1 MASTEPKRQY
11 VVTFADGT
19 ITQYDYPTI
28 VVVHDGVLKMHR
40 AGNSVD
46 ATYFSP
52 IAWRSVWDRPFIP
65 NSPAGSE
72 NFNPQFPQ

>member
-19 ITQYDYPTI
+19 IEQYDHPT
-28 VVVHDGVLKMHR
+28 VVVVQGGVLKMHR
-40 AGNSVD
+40 AGDTVN

-52 IAWRSVWDRPFIP
+52 IAWRSVWDRPF
-65 NSPAGSE
+65 
-72 NFNPQFPQ
+72 NPGFPE